1 MIKNIIKEAF
11 ILKNK
16 GYYKHAIET
25 LYKALE
31 YDNNSP
37 ELLYEIADLYHLIN
51 DNERASN
58 YIEQAL
64 DINPTHIES
73 LELLKKIFIKNK
85 LYKQAEETARN
96 IFIISKNADDFA
108 KILELLNS
116 QKKYNDVISQTEDF
130 ENKNSNILYEIAFA
144 KLFSNQANDALEE
157 ISKAINFE
165 PENNKFKLLK
175 SKILF
180 KLDKKE
186 ESKEILESLEINS
199 SDSDILNFIGLV
211 KQDNC
216 EFDSALEYFLE
227 AIKISPN
234 NDEYLYNCGS
244 TYFKKGDTSL
254 AKKYYNLA
262 LSLNPDNQNYHFALA
277 NLYYS
282 EKNYKRAMEEL
293 AYDFYEAKLLKSIIL
308 YDSGYLSVA
317 RKYILELEKERPE
330 NDLVQEYRRK
340 IEEELKI

>member
-1 MIKNIIKEAF
+1 M
-11 ILKNK
+11 
-16 GYYKHAIET
+16 
-25 LYKALE
+25 
-31 YDNNSP
+31 
-37 ELLYEIADLYHLIN
+37 LYEIADLYHLIN

-116 QKKYNDVISQTEDF
+116 QKKYNDVVSQAENF

-144 KLFSNQANDALEE
+144 KLFLNQANDALEE

-216 EFDSALEYFLE
+216 EFDSALECFLE

-262 LSLNPDNQNYHFALA
+262 ISLNPDNQNYHFALA